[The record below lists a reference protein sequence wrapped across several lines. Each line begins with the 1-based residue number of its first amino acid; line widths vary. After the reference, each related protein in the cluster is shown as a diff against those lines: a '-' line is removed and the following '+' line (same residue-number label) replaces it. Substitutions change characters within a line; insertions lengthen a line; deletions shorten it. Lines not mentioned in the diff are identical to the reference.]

1 MGEDDL
7 AKLGFRSVDAM
18 RIQLSNWGLPEW
30 LIGEESD
37 IQQQRK
43 RVARTARGEAEEL
56 PSAKAAAPLLK
67 EALKTLTEYV
77 EFLERD
83 HDSRSSGRH
92 TTEYL
97 QDNRFIQYTREVAHW
112 AVPRGGGVRGPPRA
126 GEAAGGRDHREPG
139 RGRPPEGRD
148 HLPVRAT
155 RARAGP
161 SGGGECAWCTGL
173 RGVRQGAREGWHAR
187 ATAGTPEDVVLR
199 GGRAAGRLRRELTS
213 RGWGMSP
220 SPRPARTRPSRG
232 RRTQRRRGRSEAKS
246 RSRT

>member
-1 MGEDDL
+1 MGENDL

-83 HDSRSSGRH
+83 YDSRSSGRH

-187 ATAGTPEDVVLR
+187 ATAGTLEDVVLR